1 MLTNQKIKF
10 IRSLSLK
17 KNRIENQ
24 LFVVEGEK
32 NVNEFIN
39 SDFVIDSVYSI
50 DDSFKDSFKVSPK
63 ELDRISH
70 LNSSNKVLAVVKMP
84 NYDFAKY
91 GNTVIALDTI
101 QDPGNLGT
109 IIRLCDWFGVK
120 EILCSKTCVDQ
131 YNSKVV
137 QASMGSL
144 SRVKLNYCDLQTEL
158 SLMKDY
164 SIISM
169 DMDGVDIK
177 ESVDVDKKVIVLGN
191 EGNGISNEVLQ
202 LSNITMSINKSN
214 NSKAES
220 LNVANAC
227 AIALYQFF

>member
-120 EILCSKTCVDQ
+120 EILCSETCVDQ

-177 ESVDVDKKVIVLGN
+177 ESFDVDKKVIVLGN
-191 EGNGISNEVLQ
+191 EGNGISKEVLQ

-214 NSKAES
+214 NSEAES

-227 AIALYQFF
+227 AIALYRFF

>member
-120 EILCSKTCVDQ
+120 EILCSETCVDQ

-169 DMDGVDIK
+169 DMDGVNIK

-191 EGNGISNEVLQ
+191 EGNGISKEVLQ

-227 AIALYQFF
+227 AIALYRFF

>member
-120 EILCSKTCVDQ
+120 EILCSETCVDQ

-177 ESVDVDKKVIVLGN
+177 ESDDVDKKVIVLGN
-191 EGNGISNEVLQ
+191 EGNGISREVLQ
-202 LSNITMSINKSN
+202 LSNITMGINKSN
-214 NSKAES
+214 NSEAES

-227 AIALYQFF
+227 AIALYRFF

>member
-50 DDSFKDSFKVSPK
+50 DDSLKDSFKVSPK

-120 EILCSKTCVDQ
+120 EILCSETCVDQ

-177 ESVDVDKKVIVLGN
+177 ESDDVDKKVIVLGN
-191 EGNGISNEVLQ
+191 EGNGISKEVLQ

-214 NSKAES
+214 NSEAES

-227 AIALYQFF
+227 AIALYRFF

>member
-10 IRSLSLK
+10 IRSLSIK

-32 NVNEFIN
+32 NVNEFIY
-39 SDFVIDSVYSI
+39 SDFLIDSIYSV
-50 DDSFKDSFKVSPK
+50 DDSFKDSIRVSPK

-70 LNSSNKVLAVVKMP
+70 LNSSNKVLAVVKMAH
-84 NYDFAKY
+84 YDFKKY
-91 GNTVIALDTI
+91 GDTIIALDTI

-109 IIRLCDWFGVK
+109 IIRLCDWFGIN
-120 EILCSKTCVDQ
+120 EILCSKDCVDQ

-144 SRVKLNYCDLQTEL
+144 SRVKLNYCDLKSVLT
-158 SLMKDY
+158 SMKDY
-164 SIISM
+164 SIMSM
-169 DMDGVDIK
+169 AMEGDDIK
-177 ESVDVDKKVIVLGN
+177 DSIDIGKKIIVFGN
-191 EGNGISNEVLQ
+191 EGNGISEPILQ
-202 LSNITMSINKSN
+202 LSNKKITIKKSK

-227 AIALYQFF
+227 AIALNRFF

>member
-10 IRSLSLK
+10 IRSLSIK

-70 LNSSNKVLAVVKMP
+70 LNSSNKILAVVKMP

-120 EILCSKTCVDQ
+120 EILCSETCVDQ

-177 ESVDVDKKVIVLGN
+177 ESDDVDKKVIVLGN
-191 EGNGISNEVLQ
+191 EGNGISKEVLQ

-214 NSKAES
+214 NSEAES

-227 AIALYQFF
+227 AIALYRFF

>member
-84 NYDFAKY
+84 NYDFDKY

-120 EILCSKTCVDQ
+120 EILCSETCVDQ

-169 DMDGVDIK
+169 DMDGVDVK

-191 EGNGISNEVLQ
+191 EGNGISKEVLQ

-214 NSKAES
+214 NSEAES

-227 AIALYQFF
+227 AIALYRFF

>member
-17 KNRIENQ
+17 KNRLENQ
-24 LFVVEGEK
+24 LFIVEGEK
-32 NVNEFIN
+32 NVEEFVQSEYEIESIYSTN
-39 SDFVIDSVYSI
+39 SFYENSI
-50 DDSFKDSFKVSPK
+50 IISNKDL
-63 ELDRISH
+63 ERISN
-70 LNSSNKVLAVVKMP
+70 LNNPNKVLAIVKIP
-84 NYDFAKY
+84 KYDLKTF
-91 GNTVIALDTI
+91 GNLVIALDKI

-120 EILCSKTCVDQ
+120 EIICSKDCVDQ

-144 SRVKLNYCDLQTEL
+144 SRVKIEYCDLKTKLL
-158 SLMKDY
+158 SMKDY

-169 DMDGVDIK
+169 ALNGNNIK
-177 ESVDVDKKVIVLGN
+177 DPLTLDKKVIVLGN
-191 EGNGISNEVLQ
+191 EGNGIRDEIMQ
-202 LSNITMSINKSN
+202 LSNQTITINKSKD
-214 NSKAES
+214 SKAES

-227 AIALYQFF
+227 AIALYRFC

>member
-120 EILCSKTCVDQ
+120 EILCSETCVDQ

-177 ESVDVDKKVIVLGN
+177 ESDDVDKKVIVLGN
-191 EGNGISNEVLQ
+191 ESNGISKVVLQ

-214 NSKAES
+214 NSEAES

-227 AIALYQFF
+227 AIALYRFF

>member
-50 DDSFKDSFKVSPK
+50 DDSFKDSFKVSLK

-120 EILCSKTCVDQ
+120 EILCSETCVDQ

>member
-10 IRSLSLK
+10 IRSLSIK

-120 EILCSKTCVDQ
+120 EILCSETCVDQ

-144 SRVKLNYCDLQTEL
+144 SRIKLNYCDLQTEL

-177 ESVDVDKKVIVLGN
+177 ESFDVDKKVIVLGN
-191 EGNGISNEVLQ
+191 EGNGISKEVLQ

-227 AIALYQFF
+227 AIALYRFF

>member
-120 EILCSKTCVDQ
+120 EILCSETCVDQ

>member
-39 SDFVIDSVYSI
+39 SGFLIDSIYSI
-50 DDSFKDSFKVSPK
+50 DDSFKDFIKVSPK

-70 LNSSNKVLAVVKMP
+70 LNSSNKVLAVVKMAR
-84 NYDFAKY
+84 YDFEKY
-91 GNTVIALDTI
+91 GNTVVALDTI

-109 IIRLCDWFGVK
+109 IIRLCDWFGIN
-120 EILCSKTCVDQ
+120 EILCSVDCVDQ

-144 SRVKLNYCDLQTEL
+144 SRVKLNYCDLKSVL
-158 SLMKDY
+158 SSMKDY
-164 SIISM
+164 SIMSM
-169 DMDGVDIK
+169 SMEGDDI
-177 ESVDVDKKVIVLGN
+177 ENTLDSGKKIIVFGN
-191 EGNGISNEVLQ
+191 EGNGISDEILQ
-202 LSNITMSINKSN
+202 LSSKKITIKKSN
-214 NSKAES
+214 ESKAES

-227 AIALYQFF
+227 AIALYRFF

>member
-10 IRSLSLK
+10 IRSLSIK

-70 LNSSNKVLAVVKMP
+70 LNSSNKILAVVKMP

-120 EILCSKTCVDQ
+120 EIICSETCVDQ

-177 ESVDVDKKVIVLGN
+177 ESDDVDKKVIVLGN
-191 EGNGISNEVLQ
+191 EGNGISKEVLQ

-214 NSKAES
+214 NSEAES

-227 AIALYQFF
+227 AIALYRFF

>member
-120 EILCSKTCVDQ
+120 EILCSETCVDQ

-177 ESVDVDKKVIVLGN
+177 ESDDVDKKVIVLGN
-191 EGNGISNEVLQ
+191 EGNGISKEVLQ

-214 NSKAES
+214 NSEAES

-227 AIALYQFF
+227 AIALYRFF

>member
-50 DDSFKDSFKVSPK
+50 DDSFKDSFKVSSK

-120 EILCSKTCVDQ
+120 EILCSETCVDQ

>member
-84 NYDFAKY
+84 NYDFDKY

-120 EILCSKTCVDQ
+120 EILCSETCVDQ

-144 SRVKLNYCDLQTEL
+144 SRVKLNYCDLQIEL

-169 DMDGVDIK
+169 DMDGVDVK

-191 EGNGISNEVLQ
+191 EGNGISKEVLQ

-214 NSKAES
+214 NSEAES

-227 AIALYQFF
+227 AIALYRFF

>member
-84 NYDFAKY
+84 NYDFARY

-120 EILCSKTCVDQ
+120 EILCSETCVDQ

-191 EGNGISNEVLQ
+191 EGNGISKEVLQ

>member
-120 EILCSKTCVDQ
+120 EILCSETCVDQ

-177 ESVDVDKKVIVLGN
+177 ESDDVDKKVIVLGN
-191 EGNGISNEVLQ
+191 EGNGISKEVLQ

-227 AIALYQFF
+227 AIALYRFF

>member
-84 NYDFAKY
+84 NYDFDKY

-120 EILCSKTCVDQ
+120 EILCSETCVDQ

-144 SRVKLNYCDLQTEL
+144 SRVKLNYCDLQTKL

-169 DMDGVDIK
+169 DLDGVDIK

-191 EGNGISNEVLQ
+191 EGNGISKEVLQ

-214 NSKAES
+214 NSEAES

-227 AIALYQFF
+227 AIALYRFF

>member
-120 EILCSKTCVDQ
+120 EILCSETCVDQ

-177 ESVDVDKKVIVLGN
+177 ESFDVDKKVIVLGN
-191 EGNGISNEVLQ
+191 EGNGISKEVLQ

-227 AIALYQFF
+227 AIALYRFF

>member
-84 NYDFAKY
+84 NYDFARY

-120 EILCSKTCVDQ
+120 EILCSETCVDQ

-177 ESVDVDKKVIVLGN
+177 ESFDVDKKVIVLGN
-191 EGNGISNEVLQ
+191 EGNGISKEVLQ

>member
-17 KNRIENQ
+17 KIRIENQ

-50 DDSFKDSFKVSPK
+50 DDSFKDFFKVSPK

-120 EILCSKTCVDQ
+120 EILCSETCVDQ

-177 ESVDVDKKVIVLGN
+177 ESDDVDKKVIVLGN
-191 EGNGISNEVLQ
+191 EGNGISKEVLQ

-227 AIALYQFF
+227 AIALYRFF